1 MIAIFIDLVD
11 GYVARVRHQTTS
23 LGDVLDN
30 EFDALGLLIAIS
42 LAVWYRTLPVWFLPI
57 GMARYAFSFGI
68 WLRHRKGLQVYP
80 LPQSTS
86 RRPIAGF
93 TMGFTS
99 AMLWPIVS
107 PPGSV
112 LAGLLFLVPFGASF
126 TRDWLVVSGAL
137 DPNSTR
143 YQKRRSAL
151 RSILLQWFPLILR
164 IAFVLAV
171 GILIL
176 NWKCASDD
184 AVTAR
189 NLADLTILLVGAIMI
204 ALGFAGRF
212 AALVIIFPL
221 GFAIIDSGPRPLLV
235 LSLLT
240 NLSILLLGTGAGSLW
255 KPEIK
260 LFGRRWGMR

>member
-1 MIAIFIDLVD
+1 
-11 GYVARVRHQTTS
+11 
-23 LGDVLDN
+23 
-30 EFDALGLLIAIS
+30 LLIAIS